1 MLSRKKQ
8 HPRPLV
14 SATDLSLFKKEM
26 DDKTFAHFLELVGQY
41 AEKSDFVENVIS
53 EMRRVYEERE
63 FDIFS
68 RKVCSEAYAA
78 ISAWEDEQGV
88 PSTFSIL
95 LHYAIYGYGN
105 RSNNQRRK
113 QKMLPIPFF

>member
-14 SATDLSLFKKEM
+14 TAADLALFKKEM
-26 DDKTFAHFLELVGQY
+26 DDKTFAHFLELVGRY
-41 AEKSDFVENVIS
+41 AEKPELVEEVVSTI
-53 EMRRVYEERE
+53 RRIYTERE
-63 FDIFS
+63 LNVFS
-68 RKVCSEAYAA
+68 RKTCSEAYAT
-78 ISAWEDEQGV
+78 ISELEDANGE